1 MRPVTW
7 WGKTIYRLLQVLFAF
22 IIVFPVLYAIDISFM
37 PAQQIFRKP
46 PNLMPTMLNLSNYK
60 LALSNAPLFRYELN
74 SLIVA
79 VCVTTGQMAL
89 SSLASFSFSYF
100 NFKGKN
106 VIFMLILV
114 TMMIPGESIIIS
126 NYMTIGDLHL
136 FDTYIALIL
145 PSLASAMSVFFMRQ
159 AFLQTPRALYEVA
172 RLEGCG
178 NLRYLF
184 TLLQPLCKG
193 SLGAIG
199 IYSFIGSWNSY
210 LWPLLVT
217 NKSHMRTVQIGI
229 GMLSD
234 SEAMGYGMIMAGIVI
249 ILLPTLLIFIAGQ
262 RQILSGAL
270 AGSIKG

>member
-159 AFLQTPRALYEVA
+159 AFLQTPRALYE
-172 RLEGCG
+172 L
-178 NLRYLF
+178 
-184 TLLQPLCKG
+184 
-193 SLGAIG
+193 SLIH
-199 IYSFIGSWNSY
+199 I
-210 LWPLLVT
+210 
-217 NKSHMRTVQIGI
+217 
-229 GMLSD
+229 
-234 SEAMGYGMIMAGIVI
+234 
-249 ILLPTLLIFIAGQ
+249 
-262 RQILSGAL
+262 
-270 AGSIKG
+270 